1 MLPQML
7 SRQDSLGYIYP
18 IDFFSF
24 FLHLSLLHFTFFVH
38 RFNLMADVLDG
49 FFLYKYV

>member
-18 IDFFSF
+18 IDFFFHSF
-24 FLHLSLLHFTFFVH
+24 YIYLYYISPFLSI
-38 RFNLMADVLDG
+38 VLI
-49 FFLYKYV
+49 